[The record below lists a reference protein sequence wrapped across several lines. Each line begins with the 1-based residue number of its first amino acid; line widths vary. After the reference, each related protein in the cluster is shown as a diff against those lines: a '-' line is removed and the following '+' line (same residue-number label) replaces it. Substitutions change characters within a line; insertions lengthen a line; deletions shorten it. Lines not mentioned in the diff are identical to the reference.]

1 VENIFMS
8 KDRGII
14 WMIVPALTLI
24 AILMFYPVIQSFV
37 MSFTKQML
45 YELEGKWCGLEN
57 YIKLLKDPSFWQS
70 FKITLIWTL
79 GTVVLQTILGVGSAL
94 LLYKSFSGRGIVRAF
109 TLLPFFTPGVS
120 IYLVW
125 RWMYNDISGIFNHIL
140 MTLGITKEPILW
152 LATPRLA
159 IISVILM
166 ATWRYFPFVMIN
178 VLARLESISKSLFD
192 AAKVDGAN
200 SWQIF
205 WNVTLPQIRGV
216 LLIVVFLRAI
226 WMSQKFEEI
235 FVVTGGG
242 PAGSTTSLALL
253 SYEQAFGAMRLGYAS
268 AVNVVIFIILIIMAT
283 IYITTFKPTKQTV

>member
-14 WMIVPALTLI
+14 WMIVPSLTLI

>member
-1 VENIFMS
+1 
-8 KDRGII
+8 
-14 WMIVPALTLI
+14 MIVPALTLI

-70 FKITLIWTL
+70 FKITLIWTF

-140 MTLGITKEPILW
+140 MTLGIIKQPILW

-242 PAGSTTSLALL
+242 PAGSTTTLALL